1 MPDYTKNFLVVQWI
15 KGVQK
20 TQMDIY
26 HEPVLLKESI
36 DGLAIKP
43 NGIYV
48 DVTFGGGGHSRLIL
62 EKLEG
67 GKLIAFDQDED
78 ARKNIP
84 DDDRLIFVP
93 HNFKYLRNFLRYY
106 EINEVD
112 GILADL
118 GVSSH
123 DFDVAERGFSFRFD
137 AKLDMR
143 MNQKSSLDAAKVLND
158 YSEERLGVI
167 FRELGEIQNWRSL
180 TSIILSAREK
190 EKIETISQ
198 FLKIIDPVVPRKVEK
213 KYLSQVFQALRIE
226 VNNEIG
232 VLTEFLESTL
242 EVLNKGG
249 RLVVISYHSLEDR
262 LVKNYMRS
270 GRMDGK
276 VEQDFY
282 GNFISPYK
290 LITRKAIMPGEDEI
304 WRNPRARSGK
314 LRISEKI

>member
-1 MPDYTKNFLVVQWI
+1 MEV
-15 KGVQK
+15 
-20 TQMDIY
+20 Y
-26 HEPVLLKESI
+26 HEPVLLQESVE
-36 DGLAIKP
+36 GLNIKP

-62 EKLEG
+62 EKLNRG
-67 GKLIAFDQDED
+67 NLIAFDQDQD
-78 ARKNIP
+78 ALKNVP
-84 DDDRLIFVP
+84 QDDRLTFIP

-106 EINEVD
+106 EIEQVD

-137 AKLDMR
+137 SKLDMR
-143 MNQKSSLDAAKVLND
+143 MNQKSALTAAKVLND
-158 YSEERLGVI
+158 YSEERLWVI
-167 FRELGEIQNWRSL
+167 FRELGEIQNWKSL
-180 TSIILSAREK
+180 TSLIAGSREK
-190 EKIETISQ
+190 EPIETIQQ
-198 FLKIIDPVVPRKVEK
+198 FLKVIEPVVPKKIEK

-242 EVLNKGG
+242 NILNKGG

-270 GRMDGK
+270 GRIDGK
-276 VEQDFY
+276 IEQDFY
-282 GNFISPYK
+282 GNVTSPFK
-290 LITRKAIMPGEDEI
+290 LITRKAIMPSEEEI
-304 WRNPRARSGK
+304 RKNPRARSGK
-314 LRISEKI
+314 LRIAEKI